1 MKAYRISKTEY
12 AHDLTGTGAKL
23 FGGRWNHINIPCI
36 YTAGSAALAV
46 LEYSVNVNVA
56 FVPRNLS
63 LAVFE
68 IEEKDIYLPDTLPY
82 DWSAV
87 PAPLSAKDFGT
98 ALLHQD
104 RTPVIR
110 VPSVVIPTEYNYLLN
125 PFAAGRA
132 FRLLEV
138 QEFTYDMRIKKDR

>member
-1 MKAYRISKTEY
+1 MNVYRISKTEY

-56 FVPRNLS
+56 FVPLDLS

-68 IEEKDIYLPDTLPY
+68 VDEKYIHIPKKLPGN
-82 DWSAV
+82 WAAV
-87 PAPLSAKDFGT
+87 PAPLSAKDFCS
-98 ALLHQD
+98 ALLQD
-104 RTPVIR
+104 GIPVVR
-110 VPSVVIPTEYNYLLN
+110 VPSVVIPSEYNYLLN
-125 PFAAGRA
+125 PSAVGKA

-138 QEFTYDMRIKKDR
+138 REFRYDLRIKK

>member
-1 MKAYRISKTEY
+1 MNVYRISKTEY

-23 FGGRWNHINIPCI
+23 FGGRWNHINVPSI

-56 FVPRNLS
+56 FVPLDLS

-68 IEEKDIYLPDTLPY
+68 VDEKYIHIPKKLPGN
-82 DWSAV
+82 WAAV
-87 PAPLSAKDFGT
+87 PAPLSAKDFCS
-98 ALLHQD
+98 ALLQD
-104 RTPVIR
+104 RIPVVR
-110 VPSVVIPTEYNYLLN
+110 VPSVVIPSEYNYLLN
-125 PFAAGRA
+125 PSAEGKA

-138 QEFTYDMRIKKDR
+138 REFRYDLRIKK

>member
-1 MKAYRISKTEY
+1 MKVYRISKSEY

-36 YTAGSAALAV
+36 YTAESAALAV

-68 IEEKDIYLPDTLPY
+68 IEDPYIFKPEKFPD
-82 DWSAV
+82 DWAEV
-87 PAPLSAKDFGT
+87 PSPLSAKDFGSV
-98 ALLHQD
+98 LLSD
-104 RTPVIR
+104 GVPVIR
-110 VPSVVIPTEYNYLLN
+110 VPSAVIPSEYNYLLN
-125 PFAAGRA
+125 PVSAGTA

-138 QEFTYDMRIKKDR
+138 RQFSYDLRIKS

>member
-1 MKAYRISKTEY
+1 MKVYRISKSEY
-12 AHDLTGTGAKL
+12 ANDLTGTGARL
-23 FGGRWNHINIPCI
+23 FGGRWNHINLPCI

-68 IEEKDIYLPDTLPY
+68 IEEKYIHRPEKLPD
-82 DWSAV
+82 DWAAV
-87 PAPLSAKDFGT
+87 PAPLSAKDFGSS
-98 ALLHQD
+98 LLHD
-104 RTPVIR
+104 NIPVIR
-110 VPSVVIPTEYNYLLN
+110 VPSVVIPSEYNYLLN
-125 PFAAGRA
+125 PSAAGKA

-138 QEFTYDMRIKKDR
+138 REFRYDLRIKS

>member
-1 MKAYRISKTEY
+1 MKVYRISKTEY
-12 AHDLTGTGAKL
+12 AGDLSGTGAKL

-56 FVPRNLS
+56 FVPPDLS

-68 IEEKDIYLPDTLPY
+68 IEDKYIIHKPKQLPT
-82 DWSAV
+82 DWAAV
-87 PAPLSAKDFGT
+87 PAPFSAKDLGS
-98 ALLHQD
+98 ALLSD
-104 RTPVIR
+104 NVPVIR

-125 PFAAGRA
+125 PSAEGKA

-138 QEFTYDMRIKKDR
+138 REFRYDLRIKK